1 MRRLL
6 LQVPGEQT
14 TLTTSLARSAEVRVL
29 GLDRKYLQYGSIQ
42 WMIGMYMGV
51 KVAPSSNIE
60 IILHNGFNLI
70 ISLYAVY
77 AVPHSKK
84 APKEAFESGAVTNTV
99 RFNYVMLFV
108 YGLAATVFQVGLF
121 SHCKTTPTLTLHPPP
136 NRPTSSLPCLGQSIT
151 ARASTGGAPPC
162 SAPRVR

>member
-14 TLTTSLARSAEVRVL
+14 TLTTSLAGSAEVRVL
-29 GLDRKYLQYGSIQ
+29 GLDRKYLQYGSVQ

-121 SHCKTTPTLTLHPPP
+121 SH
-136 NRPTSSLPCLGQSIT
+136 
-151 ARASTGGAPPC
+151 
-162 SAPRVR
+162 